1 MKDLLK
7 LWAIEAVVLVVVILV
22 LGVCH
27 EWDQQDTQRIRI
39 SMMRGA

>member
-1 MKDLLK
+1 MLALIK
-7 LWAIEAVVLVVVILV
+7 LWLIEFAVLVAVVLV